1 MTLEFSLGHDNV
13 SYQGSFL
20 PILLSYACRTNFVRM
35 SYARCNDIFVTLLSP
50 LLLRTTCVQRPYGT
64 YHCRTVSVRM
74 SYALFKTPPSCGGP
88 PWRWVT
94 VVGSW
99 ISGAGHPH
107 VGQTN

>member
-20 PILLSYACRTNFVRM
+20 PILLSYACRTDFVRM
-35 SYARCNDIFVTLLSP
+35 SYARCNDSFVTLLSP
-50 LLLRTTCVQRPYGT
+50 LLLRTTCVQITYGT

-74 SYALFKTPPSCGGP
+74 SYALFKTPPSCSGP
-88 PWRWVT
+88 PWRCVT
-94 VVGSW
+94 VWQDW

-107 VGQTN
+107 VGLPN

>member
-50 LLLRTTCVQRPYGT
+50 LPLRTTCVQTPYDT
-64 YHCRTVSVRM
+64 HHCRTASVRM
-74 SYALFKTPPSCGGP
+74 SYDMPKLPPSCARHPRRGAP
-88 PWRWVT
+88 RFLFD
-94 VVGSW
+94 
-99 ISGAGHPH
+99 IAGAG
-107 VGQTN
+107 GNGLA